1 MAVFNWVCQSNWH
14 AVYVDLKTS
23 GREASPM
30 GNCYDLYMGFDQNV
44 CHVGS
49 PWQVCPCKHQNQLVP
64 RRCKGG
70 FTLNDRTVISGCKL
84 LGSLGSWLWWTVFI
98 SVHVSHRVLTRIEGF
113 MTSRTW
119 KSVVTRASK
128 ALNLHP
134 FPLNDEPLS
143 AISHKGG
150 SCSPQLTS
158 VDHSSDNL
166 QSQAAQ
172 ATSLSTGKSA
182 DRPIATT
189 CHPGRPTVSPLASLC
204 TKSSAGGI
212 VAGIWPW
219 RGKKT
224 YDFAFFLMEEINKE
238 HVSWWNDFIILL
250 YSVHGWNGGQPRL
263 THSPTIHPRM
273 PGLSMR
279 KHTWLIIILHP
290 IHFRREPIVLHMSQ
304 D

>member
-23 GREASPM
+23 GREASPI
-30 GNCYDLYMGFDQNV
+30 GNCYDLYMSFDQNV
-44 CHVGS
+44 CYVGS
-49 PWQVCPCKHQNQLVP
+49 PWQVCPCKRQNQLVP
-64 RRCKGG
+64 RRCTGG

-150 SCSPQLTS
+150 NCSPQLTS
-158 VDHSSDNL
+158 IDHSSDNL

-172 ATSLSTGKSA
+172 ATSPSTEKRIVFSPWGDGKSA
-182 DRPIATT
+182 DRPIASL
-189 CHPGRPTVSPLASLC
+189 HLSLRRPTVSPLASLC

-219 RGKKT
+219 RGNKT
-224 YDFAFFLMEEINKE
+224 YDFAFF
-238 HVSWWNDFIILL
+238 
-250 YSVHGWNGGQPRL
+250 
-263 THSPTIHPRM
+263 
-273 PGLSMR
+273 
-279 KHTWLIIILHP
+279 
-290 IHFRREPIVLHMSQ
+290 
-304 D
+304 

>member
-23 GREASPM
+23 GREASPI
-30 GNCYDLYMGFDQNV
+30 GNCYDLYMSFDQNV

-49 PWQVCPCKHQNQLVP
+49 PWQVCPCKRQNQLVP
-64 RRCKGG
+64 RRCTGG

-150 SCSPQLTS
+150 NCSPQLTS
-158 VDHSSDNL
+158 IDHSSDNL

-172 ATSLSTGKSA
+172 ATSPSTEKRIVFSPWGDGKSA
-182 DRPIATT
+182 DRPIASL
-189 CHPGRPTVSPLASLC
+189 HLSLRRPTVSPLASLC

-219 RGKKT
+219 RGNKT
-224 YDFAFFLMEEINKE
+224 YDFAFFLMK
-238 HVSWWNDFIILL
+238 
-250 YSVHGWNGGQPRL
+250 
-263 THSPTIHPRM
+263 
-273 PGLSMR
+273 
-279 KHTWLIIILHP
+279 K
-290 IHFRREPIVLHMSQ
+290 
-304 D
+304 